1 MILVTGGAGYVGSHY
16 VLHAREA
23 GEEVVVL
30 DDLRRGHREAVGDV
44 PLVVGDVGDRACL
57 DGIFAAH
64 RVEAVVHFAAYA
76 YVGESV
82 TEPGLYFRNN
92 VGSTLTLLEAMRD
105 HQVDKIV
112 FSSSCVVFG
121 NPVRVPIDESHPREP
136 VSPYGESKLFCER
149 MLAAFDVAHGI
160 RSTALRYFNAAGA
173 DERGRTGETHD
184 PETHLLPLVLQAA
197 TGRQPA
203 LRIFGDDWETP
214 DGTCVRDYVHVADL
228 ATSHVA
234 AADALTEGRTLE
246 RVYNLGSGE
255 GVSVREIMTAMAE
268 VTGID
273 FEPEIAPRRPGD
285 PARIV
290 ASGELAARDLDWQ
303 MRHSL
308 KDMVASAWSAQQAAA
323 AAA

>member
-228 ATSHVA
+228 AA
-234 AADALTEGRTLE
+234 AHGLALQRLRGGASSRAF
-246 RVYNLGSGE
+246 NLGSERGH
-255 GVSVREIMTAMAE
+255 SVREVVAACE
-268 VTGID
+268 KVTGKRV
-273 FEPEIAPRRPGD
+273 ETQVTARRAGD
-285 PARIV
+285 PPKLVASAERARTELGWQPRFTDLERIV
-290 ASGELAARDLDWQ
+290 AT
-303 MRHSL
+303 
-308 KDMVASAWSAQQAAA
+308 AWAWEQHRRF
-323 AAA
+323 